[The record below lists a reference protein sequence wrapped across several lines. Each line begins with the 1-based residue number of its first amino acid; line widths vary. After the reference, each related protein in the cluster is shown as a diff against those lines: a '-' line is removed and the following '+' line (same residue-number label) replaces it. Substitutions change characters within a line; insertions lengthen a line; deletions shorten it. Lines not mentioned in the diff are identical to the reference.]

1 MLIPFSLP
9 VFDCKVFLYIHSEG
23 GNLPT
28 MFEKLFVLAS
38 YFAGTNIYPAWIISE
53 HTYCHKL
60 LISLN
65 AHNIVVLQGTRSFQD

>member
-38 YFAGTNIYPAWIISE
+38 YFAGTNIYPAWI
-53 HTYCHKL
+53 
-60 LISLN
+60 
-65 AHNIVVLQGTRSFQD
+65 